1 MRMRPPT
8 HIHHYYGADFFD
20 YARADTLT
28 DPERLRAELQRL
40 VQAGCDDFL
49 ARNGLQK
56 GEFVRLTIDAVVQIG
71 SAYQA
76 LTPGATS

>member
-1 MRMRPPT
+1 MRPPT

-40 VQAGCDDFL
+40 LQAGCDD
-49 ARNGLQK
+49 
-56 GEFVRLTIDAVVQIG
+56 VVLFPCSG
-71 SAYQA
+71 D
-76 LTPGATS
+76 LERP